1 MRVSWDFHFCVRER
15 ARERDYSVSV
25 CELERARECGHTC
38 MLLCMWM
45 LTFVE
50 GAFEE
55 AVRLISAAAHTCN
68 RSLVRLYLITHH
80 AHKFRGGRLFCG

>member
-1 MRVSWDFHFCVRER
+1 MLNACELGISFLREGES
-15 ARERDYSVSV
+15 ARERLLCQCV
-25 CELERARECGHTC
+25 RARAGERMWVHTC
-38 MLLCMWM
+38 MLLCVWM

-68 RSLVRLYLITHH
+68 RSLVLLYL
-80 AHKFRGGRLFCG
+80 